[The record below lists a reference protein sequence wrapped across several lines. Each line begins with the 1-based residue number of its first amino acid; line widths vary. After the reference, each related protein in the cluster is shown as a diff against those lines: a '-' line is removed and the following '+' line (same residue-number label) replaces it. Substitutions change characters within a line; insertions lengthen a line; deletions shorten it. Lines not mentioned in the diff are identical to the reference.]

1 MTLVKIETKEPK
13 DLLVRSGA
21 APLYVQVADLLRDR
35 LAKGEWKDGDYLP
48 SLERLMDEF
57 AVSRVTMRY
66 AIKKLSADGLLS
78 AERGRGTVVT
88 ALGKQRPLRVEA
100 SLADLIHTYRGDRPE
115 VRNLEEGF
123 ALPTIANDDCPL
135 AESYYHIKRIHL
147 RDEVRYCIISLYIE
161 HEVFRREEQNFRDG
175 LVLPVLAEMEGLVI
189 ATARQSVTIGKCGA
203 LEAELL
209 DYPRGDPVANVRRI
223 LAGPDGRAIYVA
235 DVIYRGD
242 CIRFD
247 MDMKP

>member
-1 MTLVKIETKEPK
+1 MKTETKELK

-35 LAKGEWKDGDYLP
+35 LEKGEWKDGDYLP

-88 ALGKQRPLRVEA
+88 ALGKQRPLRVEG
-100 SLADLIHTYRGDRPE
+100 SLADLIQTYRGDRPE
-115 VRNLEEGF
+115 VYNLEEGF
-123 ALPTIANDDCPL
+123 ALPPVSGEECLL
-135 AESYYHIKRIHL
+135 ADRYFHIRRVHL
-147 RDEVRYCIISLYIE
+147 RDEVRYCIISIYIE
-161 HEVFRREEQNFRDG
+161 QHVFEREEQKFRDG
-175 LVLPVLAEMEGLVI
+175 LALPVLAEMDGLVI
-189 ATARQSVTIGKCGA
+189 ATARQSVTLGKCGA
-203 LEAELL
+203 VEADLL

-223 LAGPDGRAIYVA
+223 LTGEDGLAIYVA

-247 MDMKP
+247 MDLKP

>member
-1 MTLVKIETKEPK
+1 MTNETKELK

-35 LAKGEWKDGDYLP
+35 LERGEWKAGDYLP

-66 AIKKLSADGLLS
+66 AIKKLSDDGLIS

-88 ALGKQRPLRVEA
+88 ALGAQRPLRVEG
-100 SLADLIHTYRGDRPE
+100 SLADLIRTYRGDRPE
-115 VRNLEEGF
+115 VYNLDEGY
-123 ALPTIANDDCPL
+123 ALPPVSSEDCLL
-135 AESYYHIKRIHL
+135 ADSYYHIRRVHL

-161 HEVFRREEQNFRDG
+161 QNLFEREEQKFREG
-175 LVLPVLAEMEGLVI
+175 LVLPVMAQMDGLVI
-189 ATARQSVTIGKCGA
+189 ATARQSVTLGKCGA
-203 LEAELL
+203 VEANLL
-209 DYPRGDPVANVRRI
+209 DYPRGDPVAHVRRI
-223 LAGPDGRAIYVA
+223 LTGEDGLAIYVA

-247 MDMKP
+247 MDLKP